1 VTGTTSVSFPLG
13 GVNCQ
18 GPPVFGGITQAPYM
32 GVGAQNPSSNIAF
45 PTVPMF
51 VEAFGG
57 GVYHLCDGGDLLG
70 FGEQVAGY
78 PGWDP
83 NTGMYLFNLDLTQ
96 FLGKTTTVTMPVSGS
111 FQPGPD
117 DTDTGS
123 VSYSG
128 TLTFSTTAACNP
140 STQSCP
146 ASSPTTQAPS
156 NQVRR

>member
-1 VTGTTSVSFPLG
+1 
-13 GVNCQ
+13 
-18 GPPVFGGITQAPYM
+18 M